1 MFFNGVLISVSG
13 YLVKH
18 PTRSIGSMQIFFIC
32 SFLFKSVDFF
42 EFGFYANLFILS
54 YKKYTYIYIYNKYIC
69 LYIVYFVGGIM
80 LTNEKAHFWSGGIS
94 RSMSEG
100 NLFDMEAQKS
110 SKNCDITGTGIYNY

>member
-18 PTRSIGSMQIFFIC
+18 PTRSIGSMQSIFIC